1 VDAIDTIT
9 NEKHRM
15 KKICLT
21 VVGMYLTLLH
31 AFSQVS
37 YTDSSGYKSRPLK
50 IEEVNLVSS
59 YYDQTADKSAVMG
72 GRTDYKGIGNVTDL
86 ANGVDLKLVGWDPKG
101 RRNSLT
107 AGLGID
113 YHTAASQAY
122 VDSNG
127 HARNY
132 GTRIYP
138 TLDWTIEDVKKGKEF
153 GIGAY
158 YSAEHNYY
166 HSIGL
171 NTSLSKKNHSNG
183 EFSVKLTGYFDEIKM
198 ILPSEFIPVD
208 SAKNVPVTDSVV
220 YITTASGRTQAL
232 TYVNGQLV
240 GGKSKPVIPSKA
252 RDTYTASLAFSQ
264 VISPRM
270 QGSIALDLVYQ
281 SGYLGLPFHRV
292 FLNTGKDTI
301 EHLPSQRV
309 KLPIG
314 LRLNY
319 FLGDNVIIRTYYRFY
334 IDDWGMVSH
343 TANIEVPVKIS
354 PFFSISP
361 FYRYYVQ
368 TAANYFAP
376 YEKHTVADQY
386 YTSNYA
392 LSGFTSQ
399 TFGVGVRLAPP
410 KGIFGSLK
418 VLEVRYA
425 HYDQTTDL
433 RANVISLNL
442 NFK

>member
-1 VDAIDTIT
+1 M
-9 NEKHRM
+9 R
-15 KKICLT
+15 KICLT
-21 VVGMYLTLLH
+21 VVGMYLMLLH

-37 YTDSSGYKSRPLK
+37 GTDSSGYKSRKLSL
-50 IEEVNLVSS
+50 EEVNFVSG
-59 YYDQTADKSAVMG
+59 YYDQTADKSSVMG
-72 GRTDYKGIGNVTDL
+72 GRTDYKGNGAVTDL
-86 ANGVDLKLVGWDPKG
+86 ANGVDLKFVGWDPRG
-101 RRNSLT
+101 RKNSLT

-127 HARNY
+127 RARNN

-138 TLDWTIEDVKKGKEF
+138 TLDWTIGNEKKGTEF

-171 NTSLSKKNHSNG
+171 NTSWSKKNHHNG
-183 EFSVKLTGYFDEIKM
+183 EFSVKLTGYFDQIKM

-208 SAKNVPVTDSVV
+208 SVKNVPVTDSVV

-232 TYVNGQLV
+232 TYVNGQPV
-240 GGKSKPVIPSKA
+240 GGNSKPVIPSRA
-252 RDTYTASLAFSQ
+252 RDTYTASFAFAQ
-264 VISPRM
+264 VINQRM
-270 QGSIALDLVYQ
+270 QASIALDLVYQ

-292 FLNTGKDTI
+292 YLKSGKDTI
-301 EHLPSQRV
+301 ENLPSRRFKV
-309 KLPIG
+309 PIG

-319 FLGDNVIIRTYYRFY
+319 FLGDNVVIRTYYRFY
-334 IDDWGMVSH
+334 ADSWGMMSH
-343 TANIEVPVKIS
+343 TANIEIPVKVT

-368 TAANYFAP
+368 TAVTYFAP
-376 YEKHTVADQY
+376 YEKHLVTDQY
-386 YTSNYA
+386 YSSNYA
-392 LSGFTSQ
+392 LAAFTSQ
-399 TFGVGVRLAPP
+399 TFGVGMRLAPP
-410 KGIFGSLK
+410 KGVIGHLK

-425 HYDQTTDL
+425 HYTQTTDL
-433 RANVISLNL
+433 VANGISVNL
-442 NFK
+442 TFK